1 MANVLELNLRY
12 GQSLPGE
19 VIKTV
24 ICLIIGTIHQLASFP
39 AGIDQIL
46 VTACWCVLFI
56 TKVID
61 ILVYQLRVDSVSAP
75 ADKCDID
82 QHSRALCADSV
93 Y

>member
-1 MANVLELNLRY
+1 M
-12 GQSLPGE
+12 PGE

-24 ICLIIGTIHQLASFP
+24 ICLIIGTMHQLASFP

-46 VTACWCVLFI
+46 VTASRYVLFI

-61 ILVYQLRVDSVSAP
+61 VLVYQLHVVSVSAL
-75 ADKCDID
+75 ADKRDID
-82 QHSRALCADSV
+82 QHNRALCADSV